1 MAVDYD
7 TLRDSALS
15 DLKKYMDSLDQARGI
30 KLAYWIKDY
39 SRFLS
44 QETTF
49 DSSKLIRYK
58 RGAIVKV
65 HLGYRVGSEEGGL
78 HYAIVM
84 DRDNSI
90 YSPTLTVI
98 PLTSVKPGVDLTNLP
113 QHKLSIGDEVFM
125 LLMANI
131 NAELR
136 AAKQM
141 LKEQQDL
148 LDSSEGDS
156 LSPEQRNIFNAR
168 MKDFYSRIDHYN
180 KLKRETSRMKIGS
193 IALVGQIT
201 TISKIRIYD
210 PKYPTDALSNIRVSS
225 ATLDRLDARVQELY
239 AAPRH
244 D

>member
-1 MAVDYD
+1 MAVDYCS
-7 TLRDSALS
+7 LRDSALN
-15 DLKKYMDSLDQARGI
+15 DLKNYMDSLDQSRGT

-39 SRFLS
+39 SRFLA
-44 QETTF
+44 QEATF

-58 RGAIVKV
+58 RGSIVKV
-65 HLGYRVGSEEGGL
+65 HLGYRIGSEEGGL

-84 DRDNSI
+84 DCNDSI

-98 PLTSVKPGVDLTNLP
+98 PLTSVKPSVNLSNLP
-113 QHKLSIGDEVFM
+113 QHRLSIGDEVYM

-141 LKEQQDL
+141 LKEQQDF
-148 LDSSEGDS
+148 LDSIEGER
-156 LSPEQRNIFNAR
+156 LSPEQRSAFDAR
-168 MKDFYSRIDHYN
+168 MKDFYSRISHYE
-180 KLKRETSRMKIGS
+180 KMRREASRMKIGS

-210 PKYPTDALSNIRVSS
+210 PKYPNDALSNIRISS
-225 ATLDRLDARVQELY
+225 ATLDKLDARVQELY
-239 AAPRH
+239 AASRQG
-244 D
+244 

>member
-1 MAVDYD
+1 MAVDYSS
-7 TLRDSALS
+7 LRDSALR
-15 DLKKYMDSLDQARGI
+15 DLKNYMDSLDQSRGI

-44 QETTF
+44 QEATF
-49 DSSKLIRYK
+49 DSGKLIHYK
-58 RGAIVKV
+58 RGSIVKV

-84 DRDNSI
+84 DCNNSI
-90 YSPTLTVI
+90 HSPTMTVV
-98 PLTSVKPGVDLTNLP
+98 PLTSVKPGVDLANLP
-113 QHKLSIGDEVFM
+113 RHKLSIGDEVYM

-141 LKEQQDL
+141 LKEQEDF
-148 LDSSEGDS
+148 LDSIEGDS
-156 LSPEQRNIFNAR
+156 LSPEQRKVFDAR

-180 KLKRETSRMKIGS
+180 KMKRETDRMKIGS

-210 PKYPTDALSNIRVSS
+210 PKYPNDALSSIRVSS
-225 ATLDRLDARVQELY
+225 ATLDKLDARVQELY
-239 AAPRH
+239 AAPRRE
-244 D
+244 